1 MNNSIN
7 TRTNTTDLLAEGL
20 QDWQEIC
27 EGRAAVAA
35 RLAGEEPNDRAF
47 RRDCRNARK
56 AAARMGLAYWPALL
70 PAQSDWRVDPAAY
83 VAAEAVLSTHHGLY
97 NRNPTTG
104 EVCHGG
110 WDSHGHYGVSPGQ
123 VRRMWQAA
131 GCRDGRKFRAQVRTG
146 VIARKGDSAP
156 FAQHLGIGT
165 AWFNRNQA
173 AFPNHVWMSRKVLAI
188 LGRLSP
194 ALRWAAMDGV
204 VSGDTPVRV
213 RDLNWAA
220 VAAAQGNTK
229 VSASYAP
236 PRMLAGMVPGDMPPE
251 QYLAPSYPRVALEVA
266 RRLARGESPLAIYGH
281 PQGMDRKMAHRAMS
295 AGIVATDL
303 ARWWIATAPAAQAI
317 PVGQRDRLRNLWV
330 AQWVAEVYRSGRG
343 EALER
348 QRHEYV
354 AGERH
359 TFRYLDVLD
368 EVQEADVHSLKDGVA
383 PVFERTSHR
392 NGEEFYQRCKADHRV
407 LNAQPPAWVR
417 RLPRFARHLNTPA
430 QLAAEGREMTHCVGT
445 YVQPV
450 EMGQSII
457 VALRDSTGR
466 STVEFS
472 TDGRVVRQ
480 HFTVLNAEPSA
491 RHQRWLALWRARHF
505 GVGIG

>member
-20 QDWQEIC
+20 ADWEEIR

-35 RLAGEEPNDRAF
+35 RLVGEDANDRAF
-47 RRDCRNARK
+47 RRDCRNAK
-56 AAARMGLAYWPALL
+56 LAAARIGLAYWPALL
-70 PAQSDWRVDPAAY
+70 PVQKDWLVDPAAY
-83 VAAEAVLSTHHGLY
+83 VAAEAVLAGRHGLY
-97 NRNPTTG
+97 GRDPVTG
-104 EVCHGG
+104 QKCHGG
-110 WDSHGHYGVSPGQ
+110 WDAMGHHGVSPGQ

-146 VIARKGDSAP
+146 TLAMKGDTAP
-156 FAQHLGIGT
+156 FVTNYGVGL
-165 AWFNRNQA
+165 AWFTRNQA
-173 AFPNHVWMSRKVLAI
+173 AFTSQLRMSRKALAV

-194 ALRWAAMDGV
+194 VLRWAAMDGV
-204 VSGDTPVRV
+204 ASGDSPVRV
-213 RDLNWAA
+213 RELNWKA
-220 VAAAQGNTK
+220 VKAAQGNAK

-236 PRMLAGMVPGDMPPE
+236 PRMLAEMTPDDMPPE
-251 QYLAPSYPRVALEVA
+251 QYLSPSYPRVTIEVA

-295 AGIVATDL
+295 SGIAATDL

-392 NGEEFYQRCKADHRV
+392 NGEEFYQRCKTDHRV

-430 QLAAEGREMTHCVGT
+430 QLATEGREMTHCVGS
-445 YVQPV
+445 YVQAV
-450 EMGQSII
+450 ESGQSII

-472 TDGRVVRQ
+472 ADGQVVRQ

-491 RHQRWLALWRARHF
+491 RHARWLALWRARH
-505 GVGIG
+505 IG